1 LQAKSKIK
9 QLQWNQKSQV
19 LSTKHKTLKLFLAR
33 PIKGNIIAKEG
44 GANGTRER
52 IRQPI
57 SRNRRSA
64 TAPN

>member
-44 GANGTRER
+44 GTNGTRE